1 MFSNINHIILK
12 TNEPLSN
19 HNTIKIGGNAKFF
32 ISTLTIDA
40 LLDTLH
46 ICNQHS
52 IPFKIIGNG
61 SNLIFDDKGFSG
73 AIIKYENNFKQIKD
87 NILQASSGCP
97 LSDLISYT
105 RQNNRGGFEFC
116 IGVPAQLGGAII
128 NNLGAYN
135 QEIST
140 YIQHITILK
149 NNQIIYLTKEDCNFK
164 YHSSNLQNQKIIIL
178 GATFNLPYQ
187 DKRST
192 LQKSLDYFTKR
203 KNSQPLEYPNAGS
216 VFKRENNFVPAKLID
231 ELGLKGLRVG
241 DTQISTKHAGF
252 IVNLGNAKYAEIL
265 KLIEIIKI
273 KIYEKYNIILN
284 NEVEFVAYL

>member
-73 AIIKYENNFKQIKD
+73 AIIKYANNFKQIKD
-87 NILQASSGCP
+87 NILQSSRGCP

-241 DTQISTKHAGF
+241 DAQISTKHAGF

>member
-87 NILQASSGCP
+87 NILQSSSGCP

-241 DTQISTKHAGF
+241 DAQISTKHAGF